1 MESNNE
7 NNNPL
12 ALIVFNRKQDLI
24 VSFFRTVRLIK
35 VIDSNVMVYSLSK
48 QDLGDILYVEG
59 FTPLIHF
66 LQTKFHNGW
75 LISKDGEDRRHFND
89 FNRMVENA
97 KEKGAI

>member
-1 MESNNE
+1 MKNNGE
-7 NNNPL
+7 NNNPW

-24 VSFFRTVRLIK
+24 VSFFRTIRLIK
-35 VIDSNVMVYSLSK
+35 VVDSNVMVYSLSK
-48 QDLGDILYVEG
+48 QELGDILYVEG

-66 LQTKFHNGW
+66 LQTRFHNGW
-75 LISKDGEDRRHFND
+75 LISKDGADRRHFND

>member
-1 MESNNE
+1 MENNNE
-7 NNNPL
+7 NNNPW

-24 VSFFRTVRLIK
+24 VSFFRAIRLIK
-35 VIDSNVMVYSLSK
+35 VVDSNVMVYSLSK

-66 LQTKFHNGW
+66 LQTRFHNGW
-75 LISKDGEDRRHFND
+75 LISKDGADRRHFND
-89 FNRMVENA
+89 FERMIEKA